1 MIALALT
8 SVYTNAIYLAN
19 VLESLYLSATDIH
32 WIYKSQNDSISNM
45 IWIPFSSS
53 IKFFLTNGCIQYNP
67 WMFFNW
73 INFNIFR
80 EGGGIGYL
88 AWPHTSSANRLNK
101 WLLSRRQLFPLSWI
115 HFLSSRCRKLKVDE
129 LLSNW

>member
-32 WIYKSQNDSISNM
+32 WIYKSQNDSTSNM
-45 IWIPFSSS
+45 IWISFSSF
-53 IKFFLTNGCIQYNP
+53 IKG
-67 WMFFNW
+67 FFNEW
-73 INFNIFR
+73 IYSIQSMNVLQLNKILKIF
-80 EGGGIGYL
+80 GGGGYF

-115 HFLSSRCRKLKVDE
+115 HFLSSRSRKLKVDE

>member
-45 IWIPFSSS
+45 IWIPFSSF
-53 IKFFLTNGCIQYNP
+53 IKG
-67 WMFFNW
+67 FFNEW
-73 INFNIFR
+73 IYIIQSMNVLQLNKISIFF
-80 EGGGIGYL
+80 GGGGDF

-115 HFLSSRCRKLKVDE
+115 HILSSRSRKLKVDE

>member
-45 IWIPFSSS
+45 IWIPFSSF
-53 IKFFLTNGCIQYNP
+53 IKFFFNEWIYSIQSMNSLQL
-67 WMFFNW
+67 NK
-73 INFNIFR
+73 ILKIF
-80 EGGGIGYL
+80 GGGGGYF

-101 WLLSRRQLFPLSWI
+101 WLLGRRQLFPLSWI
-115 HFLSSRCRKLKVDE
+115 HFLSSRSRKLKVDE

>member
-45 IWIPFSSS
+45 IWIPFSSF
-53 IKFFLTNGCIQYNP
+53 IKFFLTNGYIQYNP

-73 INFNIFR
+73 IKFLYFS
-80 EGGGIGYL
+80 GGGYF